1 MSDLFLKIKKL
12 FKGMFEK
19 KVTWFL
25 LLTGA
30 TILSSGYTQNWWK
43 GIAVS
48 FINEVFNT
56 HIKYEKE
63 EMNYPYLII
72 STIIGI
78 GLISLALWFYFK
90 TKEKEKKETM
100 LRIQHS
106 SIESVDYSKSDTDLS
121 EYKIEEFPIS
131 QMEELEVLDKAS
143 LKHALREQEKV
154 VKKILQR
161 IEGRSDIELSYWGL
175 AHIPLLLLLGYQ
187 ISDKS
192 NSSFYEWNQNKLK
205 WEKLKEKR
213 VRFPELKLSVDDAK
227 QMVEETTEVVVKIGI
242 TYPILDTDLDGLGL
256 DSLNSYYLHLDP
268 PHRNA
273 IISIEQISQYKVQFR
288 QLLDDTNQRF
298 PKLKRIH
305 LFYSGQPSL
314 AYRLGSSITSRM
326 DKEIIV
332 YNYLGQSYPKYNWA
346 INLKKVN
353 KPIDITILEDK

>member
-1 MSDLFLKIKKL
+1 MNNLFLKIKKM

-19 KVTWFL
+19 KVTWLL
-25 LLTGA
+25 LLTGV
-30 TILSSGYTQNWWK
+30 TILSSGYTQSWWK
-43 GIAVS
+43 GVLIS
-48 FINEVFNT
+48 FLNEVLNI
-56 HIKYEKE
+56 HIKYKE
-63 EMNYPYLII
+63 EEINYPYLVIT
-72 STIIGI
+72 TIIGI
-78 GLISLALWFYFK
+78 GLIALALWFYFK
-90 TKEKEKKETM
+90 TKEKEKRETM

-106 SIESVDYSKSDTDLS
+106 SIESVDYSKADTDLS
-121 EYKIEEFPIS
+121 EFKIEDFPIL
-131 QMEELEVLDKAS
+131 QMEELEVLNETN

-154 VKKILQR
+154 AKKILQR
-161 IEGRSDIELSYWGL
+161 IDGRSDIELSYWGL

-205 WEKLKEKR
+205 WEKVKEKR
-213 VRFPELKLSVDDAK
+213 VRFPELKLSIDDAK
-227 QMVEETTEVVVKIGI
+227 QIVEDTTEVVVKVGI
-242 TYPILDTDLDGLGL
+242 TYPITDTDLDGLGL

-273 IISIEQISQYKVQFR
+273 IISTEQITQYKVQFR
-288 QLLDDTNQRF
+288 QLLDDINQRF
-298 PKLKRIH
+298 PKLKKIH

-353 KPIDITILEDK
+353 KPINILILEDN